1 MFELQQAKTSM
12 TRFLYHLQDIVGTV
26 ARWLPMSIL
35 AFGLAFSLTGVRIV
49 VPVEGPAV
57 EEYRLEVGP

>member
-1 MFELQQAKTSM
+1 M